1 MLLYVKCK
9 YIIIII
15 IMWYGNAISCFHVH
29 CQKLLAKPHSFVSK
43 AKKIIVEQ
51 NIKHLR
57 KICWMEDYEK

>member
-15 IMWYGNAISCFHVH
+15 VWYGNAISCFRVH
-29 CQKLLAKPHSFVSK
+29 CQKLPAKPNSIMSK
-43 AKKIIVEQ
+43 AKEIIVEQ

-57 KICWMEDYEK
+57 KICWMETIKNK